1 MTQIRGLATYTIP
14 KVGVQ
19 VSGTWQSN
27 PGPQLAANYVASN
40 AEAKKTL
47 GRDLSNGAANVTVNL
62 IPAGTFYAQRRNN
75 LDFRVAKVFRYNRT
89 RTQVGLDI
97 YNATN
102 TDVVTGYNQTF
113 VPGGTWLT
121 PTDIQ
126 PARYVKANIQFD
138 F

>member
-1 MTQIRGLATYTIP
+1 MQTQIRGLATYTIP

-27 PGPQLAANYVASN
+27 PGPQLAANYVVTN

-47 GRDLSNGAANVTVNL
+47 ERDLSGGAANVTVNL
-62 IPAGTFYAQRRNN
+62 IPAGTYYAPRRNN
-75 LDFRVAKVFRYNRT
+75 LDFRVAKILKFGRT
-89 RTQVGLDI
+89 RSQVTLDI
-97 YNATN
+97 YNLTN
-102 TDVVTGYNQTF
+102 SSAVQTYNQTY
-113 VPGGTWLT
+113 GNAWLT

-126 PARYVKANIQFD
+126 PARYVKANVQFD